1 MDIQKKKD
9 QEYLVKREKKLPKI
23 TKNKSSRHLVDNFP
37 KYANRHEI
45 AYFLARN
52 FFIIFFLLFFSAIQL

>member
-9 QEYLVKREKKLPKI
+9 KEYLLKREKKLPEI
-23 TKNKSSRHLVDNFP
+23 TKKKSIRHLVDNFP

-45 AYFLARN
+45 AYFLAK
-52 FFIIFFLLFFSAIQL
+52 IFYLKNYKY

>member
-9 QEYLVKREKKLPKI
+9 KEYLIKRKRKLPEI
-23 TKNKSSRHLVDNFP
+23 TKKKKSIRHLVDNFP

-45 AYFLARN
+45 AYF
-52 FFIIFFLLFFSAIQL
+52 